1 MAVQL
6 TGKDIINLV
15 QCPQLSN
22 NTNLVVQRDG
32 SSRAE
37 KTQISKIIEMVTQ
50 DSQFKTSV
58 LTFTNS
64 SAREIVSN
72 HKQESDPHGDRAFT
86 TNLVN
91 KHTEATDPHGD
102 RGYSDSK
109 LNVHIN
115 GSDPH
120 GDRLYSNNLMT
131 SHINA
136 DDPHKSNKY
145 TNDRISDHKSE
156 VDPHGDRAYTLSTLT
171 NHTNSNDPHGD
182 RAFTNSVINAH
193 KAESDPHGL
202 ITKINQFISNH
213 NNDIYAHGLNSKLD
227 SISKQVTTDIESSLA
242 QKVGISLA
250 PLEYGKVPISYLK
263 KFVVIDSFSGFPVVG
278 ETGILYVDKDN
289 KNLYIWNNRY
299 TLLSG
304 NSSGVSGSITTDNI
318 EQGTNKDKRFFTT
331 ELEKVLNSKIS
342 SAMSTEG
349 QSLIKSTDNSN
360 LVLKGITT
368 EGILKIKNTSDN
380 LIFHTDDY
388 EFSGKSDATLR
399 LSTDSEI
406 LKDIADN
413 ETVRISGYIHAY
425 EYSESGGVR
434 LLDNYNDWKVD
445 GLLAIQGLSTSID
458 KPSNIVI
465 ASNGLVVTGKALPT
479 VTVEVYDLSNNLLGS
494 GVSIQDGTFTIPLSR
509 SVDDGAELKAF
520 SLTSDGN
527 RSKPSYFFSPNKQDV
542 KPLDTLTISPDGL
555 KVRGNT
561 SRDSTITIKSNT
573 NVILGTA
580 IADSNGNFTV
590 TCSSAL
596 KQNDVISI
604 TATLGSL
611 IYSVSNMTV
620 DLPNIQ
626 GVYDIIINR
635 DRTILTGK
643 CEPLSL
649 ITFTLNGREY
659 KAGSD
664 ADGYFDSYEFFN
676 TFENGYMSFKVSQQT
691 REETSVKTLTGSK
704 EITETNPLVN
714 NKLITAN
721 KMLYKS
727 VIMTMGE
734 KSTADLD
741 LIYNE
746 TLNRIDVKGINK
758 TGAVLKWGGTL
769 NISRT
774 VIGE

>member
-109 LNVHIN
+109 LNAHIN

-120 GDRLYSNNLMT
+120 GDRLYSNNLIT

-182 RAFTNSVINAH
+182 RAFTNSVINTH

-263 KFVVIDSFSGFPVVG
+263 KFVVIDSFSGFPVIG

-388 EFSGKSDATLR
+388 EFSGKSNATLR

>member
-109 LNVHIN
+109 LNAHIN

-120 GDRLYSNNLMT
+120 GDRLYSNNLIT

-182 RAFTNSVINAH
+182 RAFTNSVINTH

-263 KFVVIDSFSGFPVVG
+263 KFVVIDSFSGFPVIG

-388 EFSGKSDATLR
+388 EFSGKSNATLR

-590 TCSSAL
+590 TCSTAL

>member
-91 KHTEATDPHGD
+91 KHTEETDPHGD

-109 LNVHIN
+109 LNAHIN

-120 GDRLYSNNLMT
+120 GDRLYSNNLIT

-182 RAFTNSVINAH
+182 RAFTNSVINTH

-263 KFVVIDSFSGFPVVG
+263 KFVVIDSFSGFPVIG

-388 EFSGKSDATLR
+388 EFSGKSNATLR

-590 TCSSAL
+590 TCSTAL

>member
-109 LNVHIN
+109 LNAHIN

-120 GDRLYSNNLMT
+120 GDRLYSNNLIT

-388 EFSGKSDATLR
+388 EFSGKSNATLR

-458 KPSNIVI
+458 KPANIVI

-590 TCSSAL
+590 TCSTAL